1 MAKNRSNLLKL
12 LKGKDNQNNTSS
24 KKKRRNHK
32 RNKNKKYYTNE
43 NGKIPNQPN
52 IVPENNSQISIYD
65 KQKELERP
73 IWMKIETQAITNS
86 SERFGK
92 ELMDYYYYIIPQN
105 WSLSER
111 QNTILNLTNII
122 KKYNP
127 NWKVLLFGSFS
138 QNLST
143 VFSDLDFC
151 IIDNNENCSSR
162 KRDINKLFNLMKILK
177 REKFYSK
184 IILIK
189 ARVPILKLVCKE
201 NNINIDISMNHING
215 CQTGLL
221 IRKILEK
228 NFFLKPI
235 IIILKVL
242 LKMNDLNEASSG
254 GMSSF
259 LLFHLVFFY
268 YNKYKKEIN
277 EKNIFNQ
284 MINFNFNQEEKEY
297 KLLCED
303 ISNNSNGNDINMELS
318 SFDSN
323 SNLKSINSY
332 DNSTYSSKTVL
343 STFDEDNSNNS
354 ENNLTKNNSN
364 GAQSKTTSK
373 CINENDN
380 LYIGNNN
387 DSNIDYI
394 SESMYSTKSSN
405 KHEKSN
411 DEINLSEFLLSFLKF
426 YGYDFDYENLGFSIN
441 KNNFCITFFK
451 IERTDM
457 ECGNGLCVES
467 LQDKGVNVGKICYNY
482 RKIVNL
488 FKETY
493 EKIKIEIKNNTC
505 SILKSLGFPLV

>member
-1 MAKNRSNLLKL
+1 MAKNHSNLLNL
-12 LKGKDNQNNTSS
+12 LKGKKNQNNTSS
-24 KKKRRNHK
+24 KKKRKRNH
-32 RNKNKKYYTNE
+32 NKNKAKKYYSNE
-43 NGKIPNQPN
+43 NDNIPNQSN
-52 IVPENNSQISIYD
+52 NDSKNNSQISIYD

-105 WSLSER
+105 CSLTER

-201 NNINIDISMNHING
+201 NDINIDISMNHING

-221 IRKILEK
+221 IRKILDK
-228 NFFLKPI
+228 NFLLKPVI
-235 IIILKVL
+235 ILLKVL
-242 LKMNDLNEASSG
+242 LKMYDLNEASSG

-268 YNKYKKEIN
+268 YNKYKKEIY

-284 MINFNFNQEEKEY
+284 MYKINEEEKEY

-323 SNLKSINSY
+323 SNIKSINSY

-343 STFDEDNSNNS
+343 STFEEDYSNNYDP
-354 ENNLTKNNSN
+354 NLTKNNSN
-364 GAQSKTTSK
+364 GIQSKTTSK
-373 CINENDN
+373 YINENDN
-380 LYIGNNN
+380 LYIGNS

-411 DEINLSEFLLSFLKF
+411 DEIINLGEFLLSFLKF

-441 KNNFCITFFK
+441 KNNFCTTFFK

-482 RKIVNL
+482 SKIVSL
-488 FKETY
+488 FKEIY
-493 EKIKIEIKNNTC
+493 GKIKIGIKNNTC
-505 SILKSLGFPLV
+505 SILKSLGFP